1 MAEFFTTPMAVL
13 TQESAL
19 SDRSASL
26 AAAVLTDGNRLIV
39 IVVAVV
45 AVAAL
50 IVAQLLVR
58 QVLAAGEGTERMKE
72 IAAAVQ
78 EGANAY
84 LARQLRTVG
93 VFSVVVFFLLFLL
106 PADNWSQRAG
116 RSLFFLVGALFSAAT
131 GYIGMR
137 LAVRS
142 NVRVAAAA
150 REATPAE
157 GEPERISPPSRTKR

>member
-1 MAEFFTTPMAVL
+1 MAEFFTTPMAAL
-13 TQESAL
+13 TQESAF
-19 SDRSASL
+19 SDRPVSL

-58 QVLAAGEGTERMKE
+58 QVLAAYEGTERMKE

-106 PADNWSQRAG
+106 
-116 RSLFFLVGALFSAAT
+116 
-131 GYIGMR
+131 
-137 LAVRS
+137 
-142 NVRVAAAA
+142 
-150 REATPAE
+150 
-157 GEPERISPPSRTKR
+157 